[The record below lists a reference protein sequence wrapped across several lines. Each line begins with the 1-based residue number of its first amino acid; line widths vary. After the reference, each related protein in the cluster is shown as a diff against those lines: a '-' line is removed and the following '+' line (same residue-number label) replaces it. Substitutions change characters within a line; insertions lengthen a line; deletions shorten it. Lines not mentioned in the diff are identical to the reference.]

1 MRNDERRKT
10 PSFDSS
16 FIIHH
21 FLQPLTTHHSPLTT
35 HHLTPDVR
43 RRGVCGCCRRRL
55 DCRRYRYRRCWQRL
69 ARRRP
74 PGRCRFPFAFEP
86 LVLSPTAHPPWS
98 NLTAHFPAPFARPL

>member
-21 FLQPLTTHHSPLTT
+21 SSFLATTHHSLTDPSPPS
-35 HHLTPDVR
+35 PDVR
-43 RRGVCGCCRRRL
+43 RRGVCGCYRRRL
-55 DCRRYRYRRCWQRL
+55 DRRRYRYRRCWQRL
-69 ARRRP
+69 GRRPP

-86 LVLSPTAHPPWS
+86 LVLSPTALLPWS
-98 NLTAHFPAPFARPL
+98 NLTAHFPAPF

>member
-1 MRNDERRKT
+1 MNERRKT

-21 FLQPLTTHHSPLTT
+21 SSFLATTHHSLT
-35 HHLTPDVR
+35 HHSHLLTPDVR
-43 RRGVCGCCRRRL
+43 RRGVCGCYRRRL
-55 DCRRYRYRRCWQRL
+55 DRRRYRYRRCWQRL
-69 ARRRP
+69 GRRRP

-98 NLTAHFPAPFARPL
+98 NLTAHFSA